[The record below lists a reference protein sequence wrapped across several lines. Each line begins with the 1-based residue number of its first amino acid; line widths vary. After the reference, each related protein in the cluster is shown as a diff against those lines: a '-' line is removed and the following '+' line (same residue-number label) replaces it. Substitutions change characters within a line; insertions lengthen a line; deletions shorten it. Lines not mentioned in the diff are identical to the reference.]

1 MPKRPAGVLGDVR
14 GGVRLVIDGV
24 HGVTGI
30 VETLHQRIAGAAPP
44 WGSLAD
50 RPARG
55 IAGLVYRGV
64 HGTTHLVGKGLDAA
78 LAGMQALLETSPR
91 GQPGTQAAARRDALV
106 AAINGVVGDH
116 LERTANPLAIE
127 MQLLRREDGRDAA
140 ALPLPSPHVLL
151 LIHGLCMNDRQ
162 WTRGGHDHG
171 QALAQALGCTPVY
184 ARYNSGRHVS
194 TNGRELGVRLEQLLR
209 DWPVPVQS
217 LTVIGHSMGG
227 LVARSAVH
235 QAMQAGVAW
244 PHKLRHLVF
253 LGTPHHGAPLER
265 GGNWLHRG
273 LGLSPY
279 LAPFTRLSGL
289 RSAGITD
296 LRHGNLLDE
305 DWADGRFA
313 PRDSRRVIPL
323 PAGVACYAVAG
334 TLGPVRNDRNPA
346 AARGPGR
353 AAAARSSGSQW
364 LGDGLVPLASALG
377 RHPRPTRDLRIP
389 ASHSWTARGINH
401 LDLLA
406 SDAVYQRLRGWLSH

>member
-1 MPKRPAGVLGDVR
+1 MPKRPAGLLGDVR
-14 GGVRLVIDGV
+14 GAFRLVIDGV

-30 VETLHQRIAGAAPP
+30 VETMHQRIAGAARP
-44 WGSLAD
+44 WGKLAD
-50 RPARG
+50 QPARG
-55 IAGLVYRGV
+55 IPGLVYRGI

-78 LAGMQALLETSPR
+78 LAGVQGMLEAPPQ
-91 GQPGTQAAARRDALV
+91 GLPETQAAAGRDALV

-116 LERTANPLAIE
+116 LERTANPLAIG
-127 MQLLRREDGRDAA
+127 MRLLRREDGRDAA
-140 ALPLPSPHVLL
+140 ELPLPGPHVLL

-171 QALAQALGCTPVY
+171 QALAQALGWTPVY
-184 ARYNSGRHVS
+184 ARYNSGLHVS
-194 TNGRELGVRLEQLLR
+194 INGRELGMRLEQLLR
-209 DWPVPVQS
+209 NWPVPVQS
-217 LTVIGHSMGG
+217 LTLIGHSMGG
-227 LVARSAVH
+227 LVARSAAH
-235 QAMQAGVAW
+235 QSAQSGMDW
-244 PHKLRHLVF
+244 PQRLRHLVF

-265 GGNWLHRG
+265 GGNWLHQG

-279 LAPFTRLSGL
+279 VAPFTRLSAL

-305 DWADGRFA
+305 DWAEGRFA
-313 PRDSRRVIPL
+313 QRDSRRVLPL

-334 TLGPVRNDRNPA
+334 TLGRAQDGGEDE
-346 AARGPGR
+346 AARVPGR
-353 AAAARSSGSQW
+353 ATAARLLGSEW

-377 RHPRPTRDLRIP
+377 CHPRPTRDLHIP
-389 ASHSWTARGINH
+389 ASHSWIGRGINH